1 MPRLL
6 CPLSLTMVA
15 GGQPDEGNHE
25 GHLGKIRLA
34 GNGGFFRDCRAMKS
48 LIAISFCLACG
59 LGAHA
64 SPSDYAPFALGSA
77 PMPFPVAEC
86 RRVPAEAPSTS
97 AVSEC
102 RFIPATAP
110 WPMLRVVKIADEHQT
125 ISLIGEDGSE
135 RLPVLEVPGAS
146 GFVRAYSAR
155 LNRDAAP
162 DFILETWDGGCGLA
176 FLISNLTFL
185 LSTNGSYRAH
195 TIAGYAFDVADM
207 IDMGNDGQPELL
219 HTMFI
224 FGEPGKDGRRHNYWV
239 YSLIRFDGAS
249 MRFDNGPNGFPKWIA
264 YTFKPNHIET
274 RQLTGEQK
282 ARLWREQSEAFLGS
296 ISVSQAE

>member
-1 MPRLL
+1 
-6 CPLSLTMVA
+6 
-15 GGQPDEGNHE
+15 
-25 GHLGKIRLA
+25 
-34 GNGGFFRDCRAMKS
+34 MKS
-48 LIAISFCLACG
+48 LIAIPFWLACG
-59 LGAHA
+59 LCAHA
-64 SPSDYAPFALGSA
+64 SPSDYAPFAPGSA
-77 PMPFPVAEC
+77 PKPFPVAEC
-86 RRVPAEAPSTS
+86 RRVPAEATSTG

-102 RFIPATAP
+102 RFIPATAS
-110 WPMLRVVKIADEHQT
+110 WPMLRVVKTAAECQA

-135 RLPVLEVPGAS
+135 QLPVLEVPGAS
-146 GFVRAYSAR
+146 GFVRAYEAR

-207 IDMGNDGQPELL
+207 IDMDNDGQPELL

-239 YSLIRFDGAS
+239 YSLIGFDGAS
-249 MRFDNGPNGFPKWIA
+249 MRCNNGLNGFPKWIA
-264 YTFKPNHIET
+264 YTFKPNHMET
-274 RQLTGEQK
+274 RQLTDEQK
-282 ARLWREQSEAFLGS
+282 ARLWREQSPAFLGT
-296 ISVSQAE
+296 IGLP